1 MYVKRV
7 RMTGK
12 SCNFQ
17 RQAEVNDGGDDR
29 QFWDGPLHCR
39 PIFAA
44 LQSSTLRDLPAT
56 NLPYLQLQT
65 AESEALVKVS
75 AMAFE

>member
-44 LQSSTLRDLPAT
+44 LPSSTLRDLPAT
-56 NLPYLQLQT
+56 T
-65 AESEALVKVS
+65 VFTTSESEALVKVS